1 MEFQKAHVHYCQY
14 HAGLIQFH
22 LVFKIDYYQ
31 GVVRYMRL
39 ARALGLDLIQV
50 TSASGVV
57 TSKEL
62 IANYNQYEDKVVVV
76 GFISDCVDA
85 KQITFN
91 LPPLNGV
98 WNTHKGERVI
108 VYNNNSMTLIDWG
121 RARPQVSSLR
131 GDKANVTMLTIAQA
145 ENMVS
150 QPTKKGKWFPENV
163 VASGVRFSVPVFRS
177 LDEQIGVEALMSLP
191 TVVC

>member
-22 LVFKIDYYQ
+22 LVFRIGDYQ
-31 GVVRYMRL
+31 GIVRYMRL
-39 ARALGLDLIQV
+39 AKALGLDLIQV

-91 LPPLNGV
+91 LPPLNGI
-98 WNTHKGERVI
+98 WNTHRGERVI

-121 RARPQVSSLR
+121 RAKS
-131 GDKANVTMLTIAQA
+131 ANVTTTLLTIAQA

-150 QPTKKGKWFPENV
+150 QSTKKGKWFPENIV
-163 VASGVRFSVPVFRS
+163 GSGVMFSVPVFRS